1 MVKTSNYATCNVY
14 SPKAVATLIQKK
26 MLQILFSLLFVKYI
40 FFWFYRSTGFKENIK
55 YAKQGNYVTMECA
68 DETVFTF
75 AM

>member
-1 MVKTSNYATCNVY
+1 
-14 SPKAVATLIQKK
+14 